1 MKAATR
7 ILTAPLRGIGLA
19 AAWLFEVLA
28 SINPLV
34 LAVYLLSDE

>member
-1 MKAATR
+1 MKTIIR
-7 ILTAPLRGIGLA
+7 LVTAPLRAIGLA
-19 AAWLFEVLA
+19 AAWLFEVLS